1 MDVQLNK
8 QDIQARKITFVQE
21 FLRLQ
26 NEDIIS
32 GLEKML
38 KKYKAELYESKLD
51 PMTLEQFNREI
62 DEALNDSKY
71 NRVIKADELKSKF
84 EKWRS

>member
-62 DEALNDSKY
+62 DEALNDSTN

>member
-8 QDIQARKITFVQE
+8 QDIQARKIIFVQE

-62 DEALNDSKY
+62 DEALNDSTN